1 MSVMSADGKI
11 YGPGG
16 SWWSP
21 YGDTDEEIQRNL
33 KTGNMPN
40 APDAMRVGPEHFTGT
55 AAGDDDLQDFL
66 EKAGYLFDFLDA
78 YLVTHG
84 VVEPPDIVAEANEVL
99 P

>member
-11 YGPGG
+11 YGSNG

-40 APDAMRVGPEHFTGT
+40 APDAMRAGPEYFTGT
-55 AAGDDDLQDFL
+55 PTGDDNLQDFL
-66 EKAGYLFDFLDA
+66 GSIGALGGQAASSYNARKKSKKTKTEK
-78 YLVTHG
+78 
-84 VVEPPDIVAEANEVL
+84 
-99 P
+99 